1 MVNLKIIY
9 TIILGIL
16 SLLAQV
22 KYITFKQ
29 YVTVVLVASFYV
41 LGVKI

>member
-1 MVNLKIIY
+1 MNLKNIY
-9 TIILGIL
+9 TFILGIV
-16 SLLAQV
+16 SLLAQA